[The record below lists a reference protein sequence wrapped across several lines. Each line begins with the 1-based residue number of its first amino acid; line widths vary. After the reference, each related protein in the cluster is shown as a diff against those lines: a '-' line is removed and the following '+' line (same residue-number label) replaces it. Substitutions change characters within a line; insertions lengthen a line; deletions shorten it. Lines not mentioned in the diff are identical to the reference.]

1 MKSRISEEPVKAC
14 ILDAPVTSSTKMI
27 KAGMDTD
34 VDLSSG
40 VRIRARKRS
49 FGSDSILRVDV
60 KIICTQLE
68 GDSRRPSE

>member
-1 MKSRISEEPVKAC
+1 
-14 ILDAPVTSSTKMI
+14 MI

-49 FGSDSILRVDV
+49 FESDSILRVDV
-60 KIICTQLE
+60 KIISTSWKVIA
-68 GDSRRPSE
+68 GARANDPRWVIGSR

>member
-1 MKSRISEEPVKAC
+1 
-14 ILDAPVTSSTKMI
+14 MI

-40 VRIRARKRS
+40 VRIRARKRG
-49 FGSDSILRVDV
+49 FESDSILRVDV
-60 KIICTQLE
+60 NIISTQLE